1 MPAAQ
6 PVDSTSLAFPTLPVQ
21 PAAPTDG
28 SSPGDSEEEPPFTFE
43 TTATT
48 APDVSA
54 GDWLDITGNLVGL
67 ESECGNVSFVSAH
80 PTLDQ
85 VIVGIGLHGLWSLAP
100 EANGWLPLGTG
111 DGSDEITN
119 RMGAAAYDPEDPF
132 RFWESGYYAF
142 GVFETRDGG
151 ATFSQLGSVDHIDVV
166 SVDFADPQR
175 STLLAGGH
183 ERTALFLSTDGGDN
197 WLDIG
202 PNLPPDVGFASNPAV
217 IDANT
222 FLLGTSNADNA
233 GLFRSVDAG
242 ATWTKVFDAPMHGTP
257 VIEGDTI
264 AWLTTGGTL
273 AVSTDG
279 GATFEQAAGATA
291 AGRPSL
297 VRLPDGRLAA
307 LGERSIVI
315 SADLGAT
322 WREVGPPLPYE
333 PRGLAY
339 SAERSSFYIWQFS
352 CNPTG
357 GNPVPAQGIMQLE
370 VGLDG

>member
-1 MPAAQ
+1 MRTRRRNVAAVASMVLGGVPSACGGPPMPAAQ
-6 PVDSTSLAFPTLPVQ
+6 PVDSTSLAFLD
-21 PAAPTDG
+21 AARAAGSTDG
-28 SSPGDSEEEPPFTFE
+28 WLVARGQRGGAAVHVRNHGDDGSRCLRRRLARYHGQPRRTR
-43 TTATT
+43 
-48 APDVSA
+48 
-54 GDWLDITGNLVGL
+54 VG
-67 ESECGNVSFVSAH
+67 VRQRVVRMAD

-151 ATFSQLGSVDHIDVV
+151 ATPSQLGSVDHIDVV
-166 SVDFADPQR
+166 SVDFVDPQR

-217 IDANT
+217 IDVNT

-279 GATFEQAAGATA
+279 LERRSSRQPARPA

-339 SAERSSFYIWQFS
+339 SAER
-352 CNPTG
+352 
-357 GNPVPAQGIMQLE
+357 
-370 VGLDG
+370 